1 VISFMHGP
9 HAGTCITTIQV
20 MEELAKLQFLSSPRG
35 YPPYQSAIVKDS
47 VEEIC
52 ARQVKGGRYVVLFP
66 GFGR

>member
-1 VISFMHGP
+1 
-9 HAGTCITTIQV
+9 

-52 ARQVKGGRYVVLFP
+52 ARQVKGGRYVVLFT